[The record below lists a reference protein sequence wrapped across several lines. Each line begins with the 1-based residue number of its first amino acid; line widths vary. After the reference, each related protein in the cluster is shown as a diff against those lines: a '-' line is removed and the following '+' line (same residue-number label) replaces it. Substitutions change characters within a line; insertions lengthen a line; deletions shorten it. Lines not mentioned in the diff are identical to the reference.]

1 MSGHSYHARG
11 SCSPWLSKEGL
22 QRPDLILC
30 LIQNNFER
38 QYSFQKSSHGW
49 LRYFQVCIIIWLFL
63 WPFLHFLS
71 QIPRIMLI
79 PNTYLTSKVFL
90 NISLW
95 RILPVIYTM
104 QSVLWVWNMIMHM
117 KHLVLCWYINVIS
130 YVYNIHTYVYISSKE
145 IYTSIIVMTKSR
157 LFPLFS

>member
-1 MSGHSYHARG
+1 MLGEAAAHGWARRDY
-11 SCSPWLSKEGL
+11 KGL
-22 QRPDLILC
+22 TLFYLIE
-30 LIQNNFER
+30 NNFER
-38 QYSFQKSSHGW
+38 QYSFQKSSRGW

-79 PNTYLTSKVFL
+79 LNTYLTSEVFL

-130 YVYNIHTYVYISSKE
+130 HVCNMYTYMCIYCPKKDIH
-145 IYTSIIVMTKSR
+145 
-157 LFPLFS
+157 L